1 MSWYY
6 SWQEDISNEEEYWWA
21 VMLIIMMKRKNYN
34 KVSNERSE
42 QDND

>member
-21 VMLIIMMKRKNYN
+21 VMLIIMKRKNYN